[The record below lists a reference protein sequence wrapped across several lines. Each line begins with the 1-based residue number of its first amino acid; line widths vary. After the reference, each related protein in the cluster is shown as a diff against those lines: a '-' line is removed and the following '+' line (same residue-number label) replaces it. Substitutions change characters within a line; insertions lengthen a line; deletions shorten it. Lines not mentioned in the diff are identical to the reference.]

1 MKPLYIFRHLEHE
14 GPGYFTEVLH
24 RYDLPYRLIHIDQ
37 GDAVPG
43 NLNDTSG
50 LVFMGGDMS
59 VNDPLP
65 WIEEELALIRLAAGQ
80 NMPVLGHCLGGQLIS
95 KALGGKVTRNPVKE
109 IGWHAAQRV
118 DSPTAADWLG
128 DLPQE
133 MEMFHWHGETFTLP
147 DGATRILQSR
157 YCSNQAFVIGNMLG
171 LQCHVEM
178 TADMVREWARRSP
191 EELAHASGSVQS
203 GAQMTQNLPARTDD
217 LREVAD
223 RLYERWLQP
232 ILHRHAA
239 EG

>member
-1 MKPLYIFRHLEHE
+1 MKPIYIFRHLEHE
-14 GPGYFTEVLH
+14 GPGYLTEVLH
-24 RYDLPYRLIHIDQ
+24 RYGIPYRLIRIDQ
-37 GDAVPG
+37 GDDVPSA
-43 NLNDTSG
+43 LDDTSG

-65 WIEEELALIRLAAGQ
+65 WIEEELALIRLAAEEH
-80 NMPVLGHCLGGQLIS
+80 MPALGHCLGGQLIS

-118 DSPTAADWLG
+118 DSVTANDWLG

-147 DGATRILQSR
+147 GDAIRILQSR
-157 YCSNQAFVIGNMLG
+157 YCANQAFVIGNMLG

-178 TADMVREWARRSP
+178 TPDMVREWAHRSP
-191 EELAHASGSVQS
+191 DELAHPSESVQS
-203 GAQMTQNLPARTDD
+203 AVQMTKNLPARIDD

-223 RLYERWLQP
+223 RLYDRWLQP
-232 ILHRHAA
+232 FLKT
-239 EG
+239 G

>member
-1 MKPLYIFRHLEHE
+1 MKPLYIFRHMEHE

-65 WIEEELALIRLAAGQ
+65 WIEEELALIRLAAEKH
-80 NMPVLGHCLGGQLIS
+80 MPVLGHCLGGQLIS
-95 KALGGKVTRNPVKE
+95 KALGGKVARNPVKE

-118 DSPTAADWLG
+118 DDGSTASDWLG

-157 YCSNQAFVIGNMLG
+157 YCANQAFVIGNMLG

-178 TADMVREWARRSP
+178 TEEMVREWARRAP
-191 EELAHASGSVQS
+191 DELAHPSKSVQS
-203 GAQMTQNLPARTDD
+203 AAQMIENLPARISD

-232 ILHRHAA
+232 FLKTR
-239 EG
+239 